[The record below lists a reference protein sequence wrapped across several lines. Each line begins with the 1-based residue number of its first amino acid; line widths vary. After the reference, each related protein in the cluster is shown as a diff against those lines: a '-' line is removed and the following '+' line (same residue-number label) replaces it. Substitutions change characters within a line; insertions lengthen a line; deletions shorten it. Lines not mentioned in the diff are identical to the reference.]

1 MIESENVTLSQVSHH
16 YDELDEF
23 YRELWGTHLH
33 HGLWEKPG
41 ISKEEAVIELSLKVL
56 YSLGSFS
63 NLKLIDVGCGYGETA
78 RLAMSL
84 GAGEVSGITLSRKQ
98 FEYATAHTQPGTKFY
113 LGDWLQ
119 NKFPNQTFD
128 GGYSIECFSHIPDK
142 SRYFEQVRRTLKPG
156 GKFVMTAWLSG
167 DNPSV
172 WEKRHLL
179 EPICEEGRLPSLCT
193 RSELLELAQ
202 NSGFELL
209 EDADLSSKVWKTW
222 LISSKEVLKLFKE
235 SKGLKYFLNKDH
247 HERQF
252 ALSVPRILTAYRL
265 GCFKYGLFVMQVP
278 PLVS

>member
-33 HGLWEKPG
+33 HGLWEKSG

-56 YSLGSFS
+56 FSLGDLSHK
-63 NLKLIDVGCGYGETA
+63 KLIDIGCGYGETA
-78 RLAMSL
+78 RLAMAL

-98 FEYATAHTQPGTKFY
+98 FDYALRASQTGTRFY

-119 NKFPNQTFD
+119 NRFADHSFD
-128 GGYSIECFSHIPDK
+128 GGYSIECFSHIMDK
-142 SRYFEQVRRTLKPG
+142 SRYFEQVRRTLKPS

-167 DNPSV
+167 DSPSV
-172 WEKRHLL
+172 WERRHLL

-202 NSGFELL
+202 NSGLELL
-209 EDADLSSKVWKTW
+209 KETDLSSKVWKTW

-235 SKGLKYFLNKDH
+235 SKGLKYFLSKDH
-247 HERQF
+247 QERRF
-252 ALSVPRILTAYRL
+252 ALSVPRILSAYRL
-265 GCFKYGLFVMQVP
+265 GCFKYGLFVMQAP